1 MADRPELAD
10 FLGAHPPF
18 QGAPPAVL
26 AEMAAAAVEREYGS
40 GALVVDPPRMD
51 VSADADTV
59 WVVRTGRVVITH
71 PDGTSRTEAP
81 IDTIGPGGVFGFSAL
96 LSGATVEFRARATEP
111 SIVIRLPGELIRPL
125 FATPTGLAFL
135 ADAVTSAT
143 AHRDGPVEGS
153 AGRTVGELLS
163 APAVFTP
170 VGTTVRDAVR
180 HMTEQGSSYVL
191 IPLRGSRHGI
201 FTDRDLRIRVVAAGI
216 GVDTP
221 IEQVMTSP
229 AETVTADRLAGTVL
243 MDMLE
248 RGLRHMPVVSNR
260 GEVLGVVEDSD
271 LHAASTRRS
280 FVVRRAVASASTP
293 AELADAGRL
302 VPRLVVDLFQGGT
315 DAMAVSAILSVV
327 VDSIVRRAVEIEWT
341 ARPDVPRDHF
351 AWITL
356 GSVAR
361 REAMP
366 SSDVDSA
373 LSWADATADPDMR
386 GKSNAVPRT
395 RDEALMDL
403 AARVHVSLD
412 GAGLPSDTNG
422 AVASSPRF
430 ARSAGQWERAAAHW
444 LSNPFGERGK
454 AGTSGHS
461 AGSTPA
467 EDSGLIMSS
476 LMIDGRV
483 VWGPRELHTVPE
495 AYRRLL
501 VDHPDALRLQLRD
514 ALAGRA
520 RLRSLRDVLARRGG
534 TFDLKAHALTPIVN
548 LARWGGLS
556 VGIASSSTP
565 ARLAA
570 ASGNG
575 MLSERD
581 VAALTEVFAL
591 LQRLRLSH
599 QIDQITAGHRPGDV
613 LIMAD
618 LSPLERSLLTD
629 GIREIAAVQ
638 RRVGYLAANVGVH
651 R

>member
-1 MADRPELAD
+1 MADRSELAD

-18 QGAPPAVL
+18 QGASPAVL
-26 AEMAAAAVEREYGS
+26 TDIAGAAVELDYAS
-40 GALVVDPPRMD
+40 GAWVVGPTSKLD
-51 VSADADTV
+51 VADTV
-59 WVVRTGRVVITH
+59 WVVRTGRVVIVH
-71 PDGTSRTEAP
+71 SDDTSPAALP

-96 LSGATVEFRARATEP
+96 LVGGTVEFCARATEP
-111 SIVIRLPGELIRPL
+111 STVLRLPGELIRPL

-135 ADAVTSAT
+135 ADAVTSAST
-143 AHRDGPVEGS
+143 HRGGAAEGS
-153 AGRTVGELLS
+153 AGRAVGELLS
-163 APAVFTP
+163 APPVFVS
-170 VGTTVRDAVR
+170 VGTSVRDAVR

-191 IPLRGSRHGI
+191 VPLRGSRHGI
-201 FTDRDLRIRVVAAGI
+201 FTDRDLRVRVVAAGI

-221 IEQVMTSP
+221 VEHVMTSP
-229 AETVTADRLAGTVL
+229 TETVTADRLAGTVL

-248 RGLRHMPVVSNR
+248 LGLRHMPVVSSR

-280 FVVRRAVASASTP
+280 FVVRRAVTSATTS

-302 VPRLVVDLFQGGT
+302 VPGLVADLFRGGT
-315 DAMAVSAILSVV
+315 DALAVSAILSVV
-327 VDSIVRRAVEIEWT
+327 VDSLVRRAVEIEWA
-341 ARPDVPRDHF
+341 ARPEVPRHNF

-373 LSWADATADPDMR
+373 LTWSDTTADPYVR
-386 GKSNAVPRT
+386 GRSNSVPRT
-395 RDEALMDL
+395 RDEVLMGL
-403 AARVHVSLD
+403 AARVHASLD

-430 ARSAGQWERAAAHW
+430 ARSAGQWESAAAHW
-444 LSNPFGERGK
+444 LSNPFGDRGK
-454 AGTSGHS
+454 AGTSGRS

-467 EDSGLIMSS
+467 GDSGLIMSS

-483 VWGPRELHTVPE
+483 VWGPRELNTVPE

-501 VDHPDALRLQLRD
+501 VDNPDALRLQLRD

-556 VGIASSSTP
+556 VGMASASTP

-581 VAALTEVFAL
+581 VTTLTEVFAL

-599 QIDQITAGHRPGDV
+599 QIDQMTAGHRPGDV

>member
-1 MADRPELAD
+1 MADRSELAD

-40 GALVVDPPRMD
+40 GAWVVDRPQMD
-51 VSADADTV
+51 ASADADTV

-71 PDGTSRTEAP
+71 PDDTSRTDVP

-96 LSGATVEFRARATEP
+96 LSGGTVEFCARATEP
-111 SIVIRLPGELIRPL
+111 SVVLQLPGALVRPL
-125 FATPTGLAFL
+125 FATPAGLAFL
-135 ADAVTSAT
+135 ADAVNSSSAY
-143 AHRDGPVEGS
+143 RGGPAEGS
-153 AGRTVGELLS
+153 AGRTVGELVS

-191 IPLRGSRHGI
+191 VPLRGSRHGI

-221 IEQVMTSP
+221 IERVMTSP

-248 RGLRHMPVVSNR
+248 RGLRHMPVVSTR

-280 FVVRRAVASASTP
+280 FVVRRAVASASTS

-302 VPRLVVDLFQGGT
+302 VPRLVVDLFEGGT

-327 VDSIVRRAVEIEWT
+327 VDSLVRRAVEIEWT

-373 LSWADATADPDMR
+373 LTWADATADPDVR
-386 GKSNAVPRT
+386 GTSNAVSWT

-412 GAGLPSDTNG
+412 SAGLPSDTNG

-444 LSNPFGERGK
+444 LSNPFGERGN
-454 AGTSGHS
+454 
-461 AGSTPA
+461 PA

-483 VWGPRELHTVPE
+483 VWGPKELHTVPE

-556 VGIASSSTP
+556 VGMASASTP

-581 VAALTEVFAL
+581 VAALSEVFEL

>member
-1 MADRPELAD
+1 MADRSELAD

-26 AEMAAAAVEREYGS
+26 AEVAAAAVEREYGS
-40 GALVVDPPRMD
+40 GAWVVDPRRMD
-51 VSADADTV
+51 VSTDTDTV
-59 WVVRTGRVVITH
+59 WVVHTGRVVIMH
-71 PDGTSRTEAP
+71 PDATSPTEVP
-81 IDTIGPGGVFGFSAL
+81 IDTIGEGGVFGFSAL
-96 LSGATVEFRARATEP
+96 LSGGTVEFRARALEP
-111 SIVIRLPGELIRPL
+111 SVVLQLPGALVRPL

-135 ADAVTSAT
+135 ADAVNSSSAY
-143 AHRDGPVEGS
+143 RGGPVEGS

-163 APAVFTP
+163 APAVFVP

-180 HMTEQGSSYVL
+180 HMTDQGSSYVL
-191 IPLRGSRHGI
+191 VPLRGSRHGI

-221 IEQVMTSP
+221 IEQVMTAP

-248 RGLRHMPVVSNR
+248 LGLRHMLVVSDR

-280 FVVRRAVASASTP
+280 FVVRRAVASASTS

-341 ARPDVPRDHF
+341 ARPDVPRDRF

-373 LSWADATADPDMR
+373 LSWADTTADPEVR
-386 GKSNAVPRT
+386 GKANAVQRT

-403 AARVHVSLD
+403 AARVHESLD

-444 LSNPFGERGK
+444 LSNPFGQRGN
-454 AGTSGHS
+454 
-461 AGSTPA
+461 PA

-556 VGIASSSTP
+556 VGMASASTP

-581 VAALTEVFAL
+581 VTALSEVFAL

>member
-1 MADRPELAD
+1 VADRQETAD

-40 GALVVDPPRMD
+40 GAWVVDRPQMD
-51 VSADADTV
+51 ASADADTV

-71 PDGTSRTEAP
+71 PDDTSRTDVP

-96 LSGATVEFRARATEP
+96 LSGGTVEFCARATEP
-111 SIVIRLPGELIRPL
+111 TVVLQLPGALVRPL

-135 ADAVTSAT
+135 ADAVNSSSAY
-143 AHRDGPVEGS
+143 RGGPVEGS
-153 AGRTVGELLS
+153 AGRTDAEVVS

-216 GVDTP
+216 GIDTP

-248 RGLRHMPVVSNR
+248 RGLRHMPVVSTR

-302 VPRLVVDLFQGGT
+302 VPRLVVDLFKGGT

-327 VDSIVRRAVEIEWT
+327 VDSLVRRAVEIEWT

-373 LSWADATADPDMR
+373 LTWADATADPDVR
-386 GKSNAVPRT
+386 GKSNAVSWT

-403 AARVHVSLD
+403 ATRVHVSLD
-412 GAGLPSDTNG
+412 AAGLPSDSNG

-430 ARSAGQWERAAAHW
+430 ARTAGPWERAAAHW
-444 LSNPFGERGK
+444 LSNPFGERGN
-454 AGTSGHS
+454 
-461 AGSTPA
+461 PA

-501 VDHPDALRLQLRD
+501 LDHPDALRLQLRD

-581 VAALTEVFAL
+581 VATLTEVFAL

>member
-1 MADRPELAD
+1 MADSSELAD

-26 AEMAAAAVEREYGS
+26 AELAAAAVEREYGS
-40 GALVVDPPRMD
+40 GAWVVDPERVD

-71 PDGTSRTEAP
+71 PDAISPTEVP
-81 IDTIGPGGVFGFSAL
+81 IDTIGEGGVFGFSAL
-96 LSGATVEFRARATEP
+96 LSSGTVEFRARATEP

-143 AHRDGPVEGS
+143 AHRGGPVEGS
-153 AGRTVGELLS
+153 AGRAVGELLS

-191 IPLRGSRHGI
+191 VPLRGSRHGI

-248 RGLRHMPVVSNR
+248 RGLRHMPVVSAR

-280 FVVRRAVASASTP
+280 FVVRRAVASASTS

-327 VDSIVRRAVEIEWT
+327 VDSLVRRAVEIEWT

-373 LSWADATADPDMR
+373 LTWADATADPDVR
-386 GKSNAVPRT
+386 GKSDAVPRT

-444 LSNPFGERGK
+444 LSNPFGERGN
-454 AGTSGHS
+454 
-461 AGSTPA
+461 PA

>member
-26 AEMAAAAVEREYGS
+26 AELAAAAVEREYGS
-40 GALVVDPPRMD
+40 GAWVVDPERVD

-71 PDGTSRTEAP
+71 PDATSPTEVP
-81 IDTIGPGGVFGFSAL
+81 IDTIGEGGVFGFSAL

-143 AHRDGPVEGS
+143 AHRGGPVEGS
-153 AGRTVGELLS
+153 VGRTVGQLLS

-221 IEQVMTSP
+221 IEKVMTSP

-260 GEVLGVVEDSD
+260 GDVLGVVEDSD

-302 VPRLVVDLFQGGT
+302 VPRLVVDLFEGGT

-373 LSWADATADPDMR
+373 LTWADATADPDVR
-386 GKSNAVPRT
+386 GKSNPVPRT

-430 ARSAGQWERAAAHW
+430 ARSAGQWESAAAHW
-444 LSNPFGERGK
+444 LSNPFGERGN
-454 AGTSGHS
+454 
-461 AGSTPA
+461 PA

-501 VDHPDALRLQLRD
+501 VDHPEALRLQLRD

-581 VAALTEVFAL
+581 VAVLTEVFVL

>member
-1 MADRPELAD
+1 
-10 FLGAHPPF
+10 
-18 QGAPPAVL
+18 
-26 AEMAAAAVEREYGS
+26 MAAAAVEREYGG
-40 GALVVDPPRMD
+40 GAWVVDPPRTD

-71 PDGTSRTEAP
+71 PDATSPTEVP

-96 LSGATVEFRARATEP
+96 LSGGTVEFRARATEP

-143 AHRDGPVEGS
+143 ANRGGPVEGS

-163 APAVFTP
+163 APPVFTP

-191 IPLRGSRHGI
+191 VPLRGSRHGI

-221 IEQVMTSP
+221 IEKVMTSP

-248 RGLRHMPVVSNR
+248 RGLRHMPVVSTR
-260 GEVLGVVEDSD
+260 GEILGVVEDSD

-280 FVVRRAVASASTP
+280 FVVRRAVASASTS

-302 VPRLVVDLFQGGT
+302 VPRLVVDLFKGGT
-315 DAMAVSAILSVV
+315 DAMAVSGILSVV
-327 VDSIVRRAVEIEWT
+327 VDSLVRRAVEIEWT

-373 LSWADATADPDMR
+373 LTWADATADPHVR
-386 GKSNAVPRT
+386 GESNAVPRT

-430 ARSAGQWERAAAHW
+430 ARSAGQWESAAAHW
-444 LSNPFGERGK
+444 LSNPFGERGN
-454 AGTSGHS
+454 
-461 AGSTPA
+461 PA

-556 VGIASSSTP
+556 VGISSSSTP

>member
-1 MADRPELAD
+1 
-10 FLGAHPPF
+10 
-18 QGAPPAVL
+18 
-26 AEMAAAAVEREYGS
+26 
-40 GALVVDPPRMD
+40 
-51 VSADADTV
+51 
-59 WVVRTGRVVITH
+59 
-71 PDGTSRTEAP
+71 
-81 IDTIGPGGVFGFSAL
+81 
-96 LSGATVEFRARATEP
+96 
-111 SIVIRLPGELIRPL
+111 
-125 FATPTGLAFL
+125 
-135 ADAVTSAT
+135 
-143 AHRDGPVEGS
+143 
-153 AGRTVGELLS
+153 
-163 APAVFTP
+163 
-170 VGTTVRDAVR
+170 
-180 HMTEQGSSYVL
+180 MTEQGSSYVL
-191 IPLRGSRHGI
+191 VPLRGSRYGI
-201 FTDRDLRIRVVAAGI
+201 FTDRDLRVRVVAAGI

-221 IEQVMTSP
+221 VEHVMTSP
-229 AETVTADRLAGTVL
+229 TETVTADRLAGTVL

-248 RGLRHMPVVSNR
+248 LGLRHMPVVSSR

-280 FVVRRAVASASTP
+280 FVVRRAVTSAATS

-302 VPRLVVDLFQGGT
+302 VPGLVADLFRGGT
-315 DAMAVSAILSVV
+315 DALAVSAILSVV
-327 VDSIVRRAVEIEWT
+327 VDSLVRRAVEIEWA
-341 ARPDVPRDHF
+341 ARPEVPRHNF

-373 LSWADATADPDMR
+373 LTWSDTTADPYVR
-386 GKSNAVPRT
+386 GRSNSVPRT
-395 RDEALMDL
+395 RDEVLMGL
-403 AARVHVSLD
+403 AARVHASLD
-412 GAGLPSDTNG
+412 GAALPSDTNG

-430 ARSAGQWERAAAHW
+430 ARSAGQWESAAAQW
-444 LSNPFGERGK
+444 LSNPFGDRGK
-454 AGTSGHS
+454 AGTSGRS

-467 EDSGLIMSS
+467 GDSGLIMSS

-483 VWGPRELHTVPE
+483 VWGPRELNTVPE

-501 VDHPDALRLQLRD
+501 VDNPDALRLQLRD

-556 VGIASSSTP
+556 VGMASASTP

-581 VAALTEVFAL
+581 VTTLTEVFAL

-599 QIDQITAGHRPGDV
+599 QIDQMTAGHRPGDV

>member
-1 MADRPELAD
+1 MADRQQTAD

-40 GALVVDPPRMD
+40 GAWVVDRPQMD
-51 VSADADTV
+51 ASADADTV

-71 PDGTSRTEAP
+71 PDDTSRTDVP

-96 LSGATVEFRARATEP
+96 LSGGTVEFCARATEP
-111 SIVIRLPGELIRPL
+111 TVVLQLPGALVRPL

-135 ADAVTSAT
+135 ADAVNSSSAY
-143 AHRDGPVEGS
+143 RGGPVEGS
-153 AGRTVGELLS
+153 AGRTVGELVS
-163 APAVFTP
+163 TPAVFTP

-248 RGLRHMPVVSNR
+248 RGLRHMPVVSTR

-302 VPRLVVDLFQGGT
+302 VPRLVVDLFKGGT

-327 VDSIVRRAVEIEWT
+327 VDSLVRRAVEIEWT

-373 LSWADATADPDMR
+373 LTWADATADPDVR
-386 GKSNAVPRT
+386 GKSNAVSWT

-403 AARVHVSLD
+403 ATRVHVSLD
-412 GAGLPSDTNG
+412 AAGLPSDSNG

-444 LSNPFGERGK
+444 LSNPFGERGN
-454 AGTSGHS
+454 
-461 AGSTPA
+461 PA

-501 VDHPDALRLQLRD
+501 LDHPDALRLQLRD

-581 VAALTEVFAL
+581 VATLTEVFAL

>member
-1 MADRPELAD
+1 
-10 FLGAHPPF
+10 
-18 QGAPPAVL
+18 
-26 AEMAAAAVEREYGS
+26 MAAAAVEREYAG
-40 GALVVDPPRMD
+40 GAWVVGPARTA
-51 VSADADTV
+51 VWNGTDTV
-59 WVVRTGRVVITH
+59 WMVRTGRVVIVH
-71 PDGTSRTEAP
+71 PDNAPPDDVP

-96 LSGATVEFRARATEP
+96 LSGGTVEFGARAIEP
-111 SIVIRLPGELIRPL
+111 SVVLQLPGELIRPL

-135 ADAVTSAT
+135 ADAVTSAS
-143 AHRDGPVEGS
+143 AHRVVRAEGN
-153 AGRTVGELLS
+153 AGRTVGELVS
-163 APAVFTP
+163 APAVFTS

-191 IPLRGSRHGI
+191 VPLRGSRHGI
-201 FTDRDLRIRVVAAGI
+201 FTDRDLRVRVVAAGI

-221 IEQVMTSP
+221 IERVMTSP

-248 RGLRHMPVVSNR
+248 RGLRHMPVVSSR
-260 GEVLGVVEDSD
+260 GEVLGVVDDSD

-280 FVVRRAVASASTP
+280 FVVRRAVTSASTP
-293 AELADAGRL
+293 AELADAGKL
-302 VPRLVVDLFQGGT
+302 VPRLVVDLFRGGT
-315 DAMAVSAILSVV
+315 DATAVSAILSVV
-327 VDSIVRRAVEIEWT
+327 VDSLVRRAVEIEWS
-341 ARPDVPRDHF
+341 ARPEVPRNNF

-373 LSWADATADPDMR
+373 LTWADTTVDPDPI
-386 GKSNAVPRT
+386 SQSTSVPRT
-395 RDEALMDL
+395 RDEALMEL
-403 AARVHVSLD
+403 AVRVHADLD

-422 AVASSPRF
+422 ALASSPRF
-430 ARSAGQWERAAAHW
+430 ARSAGQWESAAAHW
-444 LSNPFGERGK
+444 LSNPFGDRGNT
-454 AGTSGHS
+454 AFHGRS

-467 EDSGLIMSS
+467 SHGRSAGSTPASHGRSAGSTPAGDSGLIMSS

-483 VWGPRELHTVPE
+483 VWGPSELHSVPE

-520 RLRSLRDVLARRGG
+520 RLRSLKDVLARRGG

-556 VGIASSSTP
+556 VGIASASTP

-575 MLSERD
+575 MLSDGD
-581 VAALTEVFAL
+581 VAALTEVFVL

-599 QIDQITAGHRPGDV
+599 QVDQLTAGHRPGDV

-629 GIREIAAVQ
+629 GVREIAAVQ

>member
-1 MADRPELAD
+1 MADRSELAD

-18 QGAPPAVL
+18 QGASPAVL
-26 AEMAAAAVEREYGS
+26 TDIAGAAVEREYGG
-40 GALVVDPPRMD
+40 GAWVVGPTSKPDG
-51 VSADADTV
+51 ADIV
-59 WVVRTGRVVITH
+59 WVVLTGLVVIVH
-71 PDGTSRTEAP
+71 PDDTSPADVP

-96 LSGATVEFRARATEP
+96 LAGGTVEFCARAIEP
-111 SIVIRLPGELIRPL
+111 SVVLQLPGALVRPL

-135 ADAVTSAT
+135 ADAVNSSSAY
-143 AHRDGPVEGS
+143 RGGPVEGS
-153 AGRTVGELLS
+153 AGRTVGELVS

-180 HMTEQGSSYVL
+180 QMTEQGSSYVL
-191 IPLRGSRHGI
+191 VPLRGSRHGI

-221 IEQVMTSP
+221 IEKVMTSP

-248 RGLRHMPVVSNR
+248 RGMRHMPVVSAR

-280 FVVRRAVASASTP
+280 FVVRRAVASASTS

-302 VPRLVVDLFQGGT
+302 VPRLVVDLFKGGT

-327 VDSIVRRAVEIEWT
+327 VDSLVRRAVEIEWT

-373 LSWADATADPDMR
+373 LTWSDATADPDVR
-386 GKSNAVPRT
+386 GTSNAVPRT

-444 LSNPFGERGK
+444 LSNPFGDRGK
-454 AGTSGHS
+454 AGTSGRS

-467 EDSGLIMSS
+467 GDSGLIMSS

-483 VWGPRELHTVPE
+483 VWGPRALHTVPE

-581 VAALTEVFAL
+581 VATLTEVFAL

-599 QIDQITAGHRPGDV
+599 QIDQIAAGHRPGDV

-629 GIREIAAVQ
+629 GVREIAAVQ
-638 RRVGYLAANVGVH
+638 RRVAYLAANVGVH

>member
-1 MADRPELAD
+1 VADRQETAD

-40 GALVVDPPRMD
+40 GAWVVDRPQMD
-51 VSADADTV
+51 ASADADTV

-71 PDGTSRTEAP
+71 PDDTSRTDVP

-96 LSGATVEFRARATEP
+96 LSGGTVEFCARATEP
-111 SIVIRLPGELIRPL
+111 TVVLQLPGALVRPL

-135 ADAVTSAT
+135 ADAVNSSSAY
-143 AHRDGPVEGS
+143 RGGPVEGS
-153 AGRTVGELLS
+153 AGRTVGELVS

-216 GVDTP
+216 GIDTP

-248 RGLRHMPVVSNR
+248 RGLRHMPVVSTR

-302 VPRLVVDLFQGGT
+302 VPRLVVDLFKGGT

-327 VDSIVRRAVEIEWT
+327 VDSLVRRAVEIEWT

-373 LSWADATADPDMR
+373 LTWADATADPDVR
-386 GKSNAVPRT
+386 GKSNAVSWT

-403 AARVHVSLD
+403 ATRVHVSLD
-412 GAGLPSDTNG
+412 AAGLPSDSNG

-444 LSNPFGERGK
+444 LSNPFGERGN
-454 AGTSGHS
+454 
-461 AGSTPA
+461 PA

-501 VDHPDALRLQLRD
+501 LDHPDALRLQLRD

-581 VAALTEVFAL
+581 VATLTEVFAL

>member
-1 MADRPELAD
+1 MADRQETAD

-40 GALVVDPPRMD
+40 GAWVVDRPQMD
-51 VSADADTV
+51 ASAAADTV
-59 WVVRTGRVVITH
+59 WVVHTGRVVITH
-71 PDGTSRTEAP
+71 PDDTSRTDVP

-96 LSGATVEFRARATEP
+96 LSGGTVEFCARATEP
-111 SIVIRLPGELIRPL
+111 SVVLQLPGALVRPL

-135 ADAVTSAT
+135 ADAVNSSSAY
-143 AHRDGPVEGS
+143 RGGPVEGS
-153 AGRTVGELLS
+153 AGRTVGELVS

-216 GVDTP
+216 GIDTP

-248 RGLRHMPVVSNR
+248 RGLRHMPVVSTR

-302 VPRLVVDLFQGGT
+302 VPRLVVDLFKGGT

-327 VDSIVRRAVEIEWT
+327 VDSLVRRAVEIEWT

-373 LSWADATADPDMR
+373 LTWADATADPDVR
-386 GKSNAVPRT
+386 GKSNAVSWT

-403 AARVHVSLD
+403 ATRVHVSLD
-412 GAGLPSDTNG
+412 AAGLPSDSNG

-444 LSNPFGERGK
+444 LSNPFGERGN
-454 AGTSGHS
+454 
-461 AGSTPA
+461 PA

-501 VDHPDALRLQLRD
+501 LDHPDALRLQLRD

-581 VAALTEVFAL
+581 VATLTEVFAL

-599 QIDQITAGHRPGDV
+599 QIDQISAGHRPGDV

>member
-1 MADRPELAD
+1 MADRQETAD
-10 FLGAHPPF
+10 CLGAQPPF

-40 GALVVDPPRMD
+40 GAWVVDRPQMD
-51 VSADADTV
+51 ASADADTV

-71 PDGTSRTEAP
+71 PDDTSRTDVP

-96 LSGATVEFRARATEP
+96 LSGGTVEFCARATEP
-111 SIVIRLPGELIRPL
+111 TVVLQLPGALVRPL

-135 ADAVTSAT
+135 ADAVNSSSAY
-143 AHRDGPVEGS
+143 RGGPVEGS
-153 AGRTVGELLS
+153 AGRTVGELVS

-216 GVDTP
+216 GIDTP

-248 RGLRHMPVVSNR
+248 RGLRHMPVVSTR

-302 VPRLVVDLFQGGT
+302 VPRLVVDLFKGGT

-327 VDSIVRRAVEIEWT
+327 VDSLVRRAVEIEWT

-373 LSWADATADPDMR
+373 LTWADATADPDVR
-386 GKSNAVPRT
+386 GKSNAVSWT

-403 AARVHVSLD
+403 ATRVHVSLD
-412 GAGLPSDTNG
+412 AAGLPSDSNG

-444 LSNPFGERGK
+444 LSNPFGERGN
-454 AGTSGHS
+454 
-461 AGSTPA
+461 PA

-501 VDHPDALRLQLRD
+501 LDHPDALRLQLRD

-581 VAALTEVFAL
+581 VATLTEVFAL

>member
-1 MADRPELAD
+1 MADRSELAD

-18 QGAPPAVL
+18 QGASPAVL
-26 AEMAAAAVEREYGS
+26 AELAASAVEREYGG
-40 GALVVDPPRMD
+40 GAWVVDPPRTD
-51 VSADADTV
+51 VSAAADTV

-71 PDGTSRTEAP
+71 PDATSPTEVP

-96 LSGATVEFRARATEP
+96 LSGGTVEFRARATEP

-143 AHRDGPVEGS
+143 AHRGGPIEGS

-191 IPLRGSRHGI
+191 VPLRGSRHGI

-248 RGLRHMPVVSNR
+248 RGLRHMPVVSTR

-280 FVVRRAVASASTP
+280 FVVRRAVASASTA

-302 VPRLVVDLFQGGT
+302 VPRLVVDLFEGGT

-327 VDSIVRRAVEIEWT
+327 VDSLVRRAVEIEWT

-373 LSWADATADPDMR
+373 LTWADATADPDVR
-386 GKSNAVPRT
+386 GTSNAVSWT

-412 GAGLPSDTNG
+412 SAGLPSDTNG

-444 LSNPFGERGK
+444 LSNPFAERGN
-454 AGTSGHS
+454 
-461 AGSTPA
+461 PA

-483 VWGPRELHTVPE
+483 VWGPKELHTVPE

-556 VGIASSSTP
+556 VGMASASTP

-581 VAALTEVFAL
+581 VAALSEVFEL

>member
-1 MADRPELAD
+1 MADRQELAD

-40 GALVVDPPRMD
+40 GAWVVDPARMG

-59 WVVRTGRVVITH
+59 WVVRTGRVVITP
-71 PDGTSRTEAP
+71 PDATSPTEVP

-96 LSGATVEFRARATEP
+96 LSGGTVEFRARATEP
-111 SIVIRLPGELIRPL
+111 SVVLQLPGALVRPL

-135 ADAVTSAT
+135 ADAVNSSSAY
-143 AHRDGPVEGS
+143 RGGPVEGS

-180 HMTEQGSSYVL
+180 HMTDQGSSYVL
-191 IPLRGSRHGI
+191 VPLRGSRHGI

-221 IEQVMTSP
+221 IEQVMTAP

-248 RGLRHMPVVSNR
+248 RGLRHMPVVSTR

-280 FVVRRAVASASTP
+280 FVVRRAVAAASTS

-327 VDSIVRRAVEIEWT
+327 VDSLVRRAVEIEWT
-341 ARPDVPRDHF
+341 ARPDVPRDRF

-373 LSWADATADPDMR
+373 LTWADATADPDVR

-430 ARSAGQWERAAAHW
+430 ARSAGQWESAAAHW
-444 LSNPFGERGK
+444 LSNPFGERGN
-454 AGTSGHS
+454 
-461 AGSTPA
+461 PA

-581 VAALTEVFAL
+581 VATLTEVFAL

>member
-1 MADRPELAD
+1 MADRQETAD

-40 GALVVDPPRMD
+40 GAWVVDRPQMD
-51 VSADADTV
+51 ASADADTV

-71 PDGTSRTEAP
+71 PDDTSRTDVP

-96 LSGATVEFRARATEP
+96 LSGGTVEFCARATEP
-111 SIVIRLPGELIRPL
+111 TVVLQLPGALIRPL

-135 ADAVTSAT
+135 ADAVNSSSAY
-143 AHRDGPVEGS
+143 RGGPVEGS
-153 AGRTVGELLS
+153 AGRTVGELVS
-163 APAVFTP
+163 APAVFMP

-248 RGLRHMPVVSNR
+248 RGLRHMPVVSTR

-302 VPRLVVDLFQGGT
+302 VPRLVVDLFKGGT

-327 VDSIVRRAVEIEWT
+327 VDSLVRRAVEIEWT

-373 LSWADATADPDMR
+373 LTWADATADPDVR
-386 GKSNAVPRT
+386 GKSNAVSWT

-403 AARVHVSLD
+403 ATRVHVSLD
-412 GAGLPSDTNG
+412 AAGLPSDSNG

-444 LSNPFGERGK
+444 LSNPFGERGN
-454 AGTSGHS
+454 
-461 AGSTPA
+461 PA

-501 VDHPDALRLQLRD
+501 LDHPDALRLQLRD

-581 VAALTEVFAL
+581 VATLTEVFAL

>member
-1 MADRPELAD
+1 
-10 FLGAHPPF
+10 
-18 QGAPPAVL
+18 
-26 AEMAAAAVEREYGS
+26 
-40 GALVVDPPRMD
+40 
-51 VSADADTV
+51 
-59 WVVRTGRVVITH
+59 
-71 PDGTSRTEAP
+71 
-81 IDTIGPGGVFGFSAL
+81 
-96 LSGATVEFRARATEP
+96 
-111 SIVIRLPGELIRPL
+111 
-125 FATPTGLAFL
+125 
-135 ADAVTSAT
+135 
-143 AHRDGPVEGS
+143 
-153 AGRTVGELLS
+153 
-163 APAVFTP
+163 
-170 VGTTVRDAVR
+170 
-180 HMTEQGSSYVL
+180 
-191 IPLRGSRHGI
+191 
-201 FTDRDLRIRVVAAGI
+201 
-216 GVDTP
+216 
-221 IEQVMTSP
+221 
-229 AETVTADRLAGTVL
+229 
-243 MDMLE
+243 
-248 RGLRHMPVVSNR
+248 
-260 GEVLGVVEDSD
+260 
-271 LHAASTRRS
+271 
-280 FVVRRAVASASTP
+280 
-293 AELADAGRL
+293 
-302 VPRLVVDLFQGGT
+302 
-315 DAMAVSAILSVV
+315 
-327 VDSIVRRAVEIEWT
+327 
-341 ARPDVPRDHF
+341 
-351 AWITL
+351 L

-373 LSWADATADPDMR
+373 LTWADATADPDVR
-386 GKSNAVPRT
+386 GTSNAVSWT

-412 GAGLPSDTNG
+412 SAGLPSDTNG

-444 LSNPFGERGK
+444 LSNPFGERGN
-454 AGTSGHS
+454 
-461 AGSTPA
+461 PA

-483 VWGPRELHTVPE
+483 VWGPKELHTVPE

-556 VGIASSSTP
+556 VGMASASTP

-581 VAALTEVFAL
+581 VAALSEVFEL

>member
-1 MADRPELAD
+1 MADRQETAD

-40 GALVVDPPRMD
+40 GAWVVDRPQMD
-51 VSADADTV
+51 ASADADTV

-71 PDGTSRTEAP
+71 PDDTSRTDVP

-96 LSGATVEFRARATEP
+96 LSGGTVEFCARATEP
-111 SIVIRLPGELIRPL
+111 TVVLQLPGALVRPL

-135 ADAVTSAT
+135 ADAVNSSSAY
-143 AHRDGPVEGS
+143 RGGPVEGS
-153 AGRTVGELLS
+153 AGRTVGELVS
-163 APAVFTP
+163 TPAVFTP

-216 GVDTP
+216 GIDTP

-248 RGLRHMPVVSNR
+248 RGLRHMPVVSTR

-302 VPRLVVDLFQGGT
+302 VPRLVVDLFKGGT

-327 VDSIVRRAVEIEWT
+327 VDSLVRRAVEIEWT

-373 LSWADATADPDMR
+373 LTWADATADPDVR
-386 GKSNAVPRT
+386 GKSNAVSWT

-403 AARVHVSLD
+403 ATRVHVSLD
-412 GAGLPSDTNG
+412 AAGLPSDSNG

-444 LSNPFGERGK
+444 LSNPFGERGN
-454 AGTSGHS
+454 
-461 AGSTPA
+461 PA

-501 VDHPDALRLQLRD
+501 LDHPDALRLQLRD

-581 VAALTEVFAL
+581 VATLTEVFAL

>member
-1 MADRPELAD
+1 
-10 FLGAHPPF
+10 
-18 QGAPPAVL
+18 
-26 AEMAAAAVEREYGS
+26 
-40 GALVVDPPRMD
+40 MD
-51 VSADADTV
+51 ASADADIV

-71 PDGTSRTEAP
+71 PDDTSRTDVP

-96 LSGATVEFRARATEP
+96 LSGGTVEFCARATEP
-111 SIVIRLPGELIRPL
+111 SVVLQLPGALVRPL

-135 ADAVTSAT
+135 ADAVNSSSAY
-143 AHRDGPVEGS
+143 RGGPVEGS
-153 AGRTVGELLS
+153 AGRTVGELVS
-163 APAVFTP
+163 APAVFTSA
-170 VGTTVRDAVR
+170 GTTVRDAVR

-191 IPLRGSRHGI
+191 VPLRGSRHGI
-201 FTDRDLRIRVVAAGI
+201 FTDRDLRVRVVAAGI

-221 IEQVMTSP
+221 IEKVMTSP

-248 RGLRHMPVVSNR
+248 LGLRHMPVLSDR

-280 FVVRRAVASASTP
+280 FVVRRAVTSAATT
-293 AELADAGRL
+293 AELADAGKL
-302 VPRLVVDLFQGGT
+302 VPRLVVDLFRGGT

-327 VDSIVRRAVEIEWT
+327 VDSLVRRAVEIEWS
-341 ARPDVPRDHF
+341 ARPEVPRDRF

-373 LSWADATADPDMR
+373 LTWSDTTADPGTR
-386 GKSNAVPRT
+386 GTSNAVPRT

-444 LSNPFGERGK
+444 LSNPFGDRGN
-454 AGTSGHS
+454 
-461 AGSTPA
+461 PA

-483 VWGPRELHTVPE
+483 VWGPRTLHTVPE

-501 VDHPDALRLQLRD
+501 VDHPDGLRLQLRD

-556 VGIASSSTP
+556 VGMASASTP

-575 MLSERD
+575 MLSDDD
-581 VAALTEVFAL
+581 VSVLTEVFAL
-591 LQRLRLSH
+591 LQRLRLAH

-613 LIMAD
+613 LVMAD

-629 GIREIAAVQ
+629 GVREIAAVQ

>member
-1 MADRPELAD
+1 
-10 FLGAHPPF
+10 
-18 QGAPPAVL
+18 
-26 AEMAAAAVEREYGS
+26 MAAAAVEREYGS
-40 GALVVDPPRMD
+40 GAWVVDRPQMD
-51 VSADADTV
+51 ASADADTV

-71 PDGTSRTEAP
+71 PDDTSRTDVP

-96 LSGATVEFRARATEP
+96 LSGGTVEFCARATEP
-111 SIVIRLPGELIRPL
+111 TVVLQLPGALVRPL

-135 ADAVTSAT
+135 ADAVNSSSAY
-143 AHRDGPVEGS
+143 RGGPVEGS
-153 AGRTVGELLS
+153 AGRTVGELVS

-216 GVDTP
+216 GIDTP

-248 RGLRHMPVVSNR
+248 RGLRHMPVVSTR

-302 VPRLVVDLFQGGT
+302 VPRLVVDLFKGGT

-327 VDSIVRRAVEIEWT
+327 VDSLVRRAVEIEWT

-373 LSWADATADPDMR
+373 LTWADATADPDVR
-386 GKSNAVPRT
+386 GKSNAVSWT

-403 AARVHVSLD
+403 ATRVHVSLD
-412 GAGLPSDTNG
+412 AAGLPSDSNG

-444 LSNPFGERGK
+444 LSNPFGERGN
-454 AGTSGHS
+454 
-461 AGSTPA
+461 PA

-501 VDHPDALRLQLRD
+501 LDHPDALRLQLRD

-581 VAALTEVFAL
+581 VATLTEVFAL

>member
-1 MADRPELAD
+1 MADRQETAD

-40 GALVVDPPRMD
+40 GAWVVDRPQMD
-51 VSADADTV
+51 ASADADTV

-71 PDGTSRTEAP
+71 PDDTSRTDVP
-81 IDTIGPGGVFGFSAL
+81 VDTIGPGGVFGFSAL
-96 LSGATVEFRARATEP
+96 LSGGTVEFCARATEP
-111 SIVIRLPGELIRPL
+111 TVVLQLPGALVRPL

-135 ADAVTSAT
+135 ADAVNSSSAY
-143 AHRDGPVEGS
+143 RGGPVEGS
-153 AGRTVGELLS
+153 AGRTVGELVS

-216 GVDTP
+216 GIDTP

-248 RGLRHMPVVSNR
+248 RGLRHIPVVSTR

-302 VPRLVVDLFQGGT
+302 VPRLVVDLFKGGT

-327 VDSIVRRAVEIEWT
+327 VDSLVRRAVEIEWT

-373 LSWADATADPDMR
+373 LTWADATADPDVR
-386 GKSNAVPRT
+386 GKSNAVSWT

-403 AARVHVSLD
+403 ATRVHVSLD
-412 GAGLPSDTNG
+412 AAGLPSDSNG

-444 LSNPFGERGK
+444 LSNPFGERGN
-454 AGTSGHS
+454 
-461 AGSTPA
+461 PA

-501 VDHPDALRLQLRD
+501 LDHPDALRLQLRD

-581 VAALTEVFAL
+581 VATLTEVFAL

>member
-1 MADRPELAD
+1 MADRSELAD

-18 QGAPPAVL
+18 QGASPAVL
-26 AEMAAAAVEREYGS
+26 TDIAGAAVELDYVS
-40 GALVVDPPRMD
+40 GAWVVGPTSKLD
-51 VSADADTV
+51 VADTV
-59 WVVRTGRVVITH
+59 WVVRTGRVVIVH
-71 PDGTSRTEAP
+71 SDDTSPAAVP

-96 LSGATVEFRARATEP
+96 LVGGTVEFCARATEP
-111 SIVIRLPGELIRPL
+111 STVLRLPGELIRPL

-135 ADAVTSAT
+135 ADAVTT
-143 AHRDGPVEGS
+143 ASTHRGGAAEGS
-153 AGRTVGELLS
+153 AGRAVGELLS
-163 APAVFTP
+163 APPVFVS
-170 VGTTVRDAVR
+170 VGTSVRDAVR

-191 IPLRGSRHGI
+191 VPLRGSRYGI
-201 FTDRDLRIRVVAAGI
+201 FTDRDLRVRVVAAGI

-221 IEQVMTSP
+221 VEHVMTSP
-229 AETVTADRLAGTVL
+229 TETVTADRLAGTVL

-248 RGLRHMPVVSNR
+248 LGLRHMPVVSSR

-280 FVVRRAVASASTP
+280 FVVRRAVTSATTS

-302 VPRLVVDLFQGGT
+302 VPGLVADLFRGGT
-315 DAMAVSAILSVV
+315 DALAVSAILSVV
-327 VDSIVRRAVEIEWT
+327 VDSLVRRAVEIEWA
-341 ARPDVPRDHF
+341 ARPEVPRHNF

-373 LSWADATADPDMR
+373 LTWSDTTADPYVR
-386 GKSNAVPRT
+386 GRSNSVPRT
-395 RDEALMDL
+395 RDEVLMGL
-403 AARVHVSLD
+403 AARVHASLD

-430 ARSAGQWERAAAHW
+430 ARSARQWESAAAHW
-444 LSNPFGERGK
+444 LSNPFGDRGK
-454 AGTSGHS
+454 AGTPGRS

-467 EDSGLIMSS
+467 GDSGLIMSS

-483 VWGPRELHTVPE
+483 VWGPRELNTVPE

-501 VDHPDALRLQLRD
+501 VDNPDALRLQLRD

-556 VGIASSSTP
+556 VGMASASTP

-581 VAALTEVFAL
+581 VTTLTEVFAL

-599 QIDQITAGHRPGDV
+599 QIDQMTAGHRPGDV

>member
-1 MADRPELAD
+1 MAD
-10 FLGAHPPF
+10 FLGRYPPF
-18 QGAPPAVL
+18 QGASPAVVADI
-26 AEMAAAAVEREYGS
+26 AEAAVELDYAA
-40 GALVVDPPRMD
+40 GAWVVGPSQTSVP
-51 VSADADTV
+51 ATADTV
-59 WVVRTGRVVITH
+59 WMVRTGRVAIVH
-71 PDGTSRTEAP
+71 PEDAAQTDIP
-81 IDTIGPGGVFGFSAL
+81 IDTISPGGVFGFSAL
-96 LSGATVEFRARATEP
+96 LSGGTVEFRARAIEP
-111 SIVIRLPGELIRPL
+111 SIVLQLPGELIRPL
-125 FATPTGLAFL
+125 FTTPTGLAFL
-135 ADAVTSAT
+135 AEAVTSAT
-143 AHRDGPVEGS
+143 TNRSGPGERS
-153 AGRTVGELLS
+153 AGRTVGELLT
-163 APAVFTP
+163 APAVFTS

-201 FTDRDLRIRVVAAGI
+201 FTDRDLRVRVVAAGI

-221 IEQVMTSP
+221 VEKVMTSP

-248 RGLRHMPVVSNR
+248 LGLRHMPVLSDR

-280 FVVRRAVASASTP
+280 FVVRRAVTSAATS

-302 VPRLVVDLFQGGT
+302 VPRLVVDLFRGGT

-327 VDSIVRRAVEIEWT
+327 VDSLVRRAVEIEWS
-341 ARPDVPRDHF
+341 ARPEVPRDRF

-373 LSWADATADPDMR
+373 LTWSDTTADPGTR
-386 GKSNAVPRT
+386 GKSSAVPRT

-412 GAGLPSDTNG
+412 SAGLPSDTNG

-444 LSNPFGERGK
+444 LSNPFGERGN
-454 AGTSGHS
+454 
-461 AGSTPA
+461 PA

-556 VGIASSSTP
+556 VGIASASTP

-581 VAALTEVFAL
+581 VATLTEVFAL

>member
-1 MADRPELAD
+1 MADRSELAD

-18 QGAPPAVL
+18 QGASPAVL
-26 AEMAAAAVEREYGS
+26 TDIADAAVEREYGS
-40 GALVVDPPRMD
+40 GAWVVGPNATP
-51 VSADADTV
+51 VADTADTV
-59 WVVRTGRVVITH
+59 WVVRSGRVVIVH
-71 PDGTSRTEAP
+71 PEGASPAEVP
-81 IDTIGPGGVFGFSAL
+81 IDTVGPGGVFGFMSL
-96 LSGATVEFRARATEP
+96 LSSGTVESCARAIEP
-111 SIVIRLPGELIRPL
+111 SVVVQLPGALITPL

-135 ADAVTSAT
+135 ADAVNSSSAYRRPT
-143 AHRDGPVEGS
+143 EGS
-153 AGRTVGELLS
+153 AGRTVGELVS

-180 HMTEQGSSYVL
+180 RMTEQGSSYVL
-191 IPLRGSRHGI
+191 VPLRGARHGI

-221 IEQVMTSP
+221 IEKVMTAP
-229 AETVTADRLAGTVL
+229 VETVTADRLAGTVL

-248 RGLRHMPVVSNR
+248 LGLRHMPVVSSR

-280 FVVRRAVASASTP
+280 FVVRRAVAAASTP
-293 AELADAGRL
+293 TELAEAGKL
-302 VPRLVVDLFQGGT
+302 VPRLAVDLFRGGT
-315 DAMAVSAILSVV
+315 DAVAISAILSVV
-327 VDSIVRRAVEIEWT
+327 VDSLVRRAVDIEWS
-341 ARPDVPRDHF
+341 AQPEVPRNHF

-373 LSWADATADPDMR
+373 LTWADATADPR
-386 GKSNAVPRT
+386 GRGDPSSVPRT

-403 AARVHVSLD
+403 AGRVHAGLD
-412 GAGLPSDTNG
+412 GAGLPSDSNG
-422 AVASSPRF
+422 ALASSPRF

-444 LSNPFGERGK
+444 LSNPFGERGNP
-454 AGTSGHS
+454 AG
-461 AGSTPA
+461 
-467 EDSGLIMSS
+467 DSGLIMSS

-483 VWGPRELHTVPE
+483 VWGPRELNTVPE

-501 VDHPDALRLQLRD
+501 VDNPDALRLQLRD

-556 VGIASSSTP
+556 VGMASASTP

-581 VAALTEVFAL
+581 VTTLTEVFAL

-599 QIDQITAGHRPGDV
+599 QIDQMTAGHRPGDV

>member
-1 MADRPELAD
+1 MADRSELAD

-18 QGAPPAVL
+18 QGASPAVL
-26 AEMAAAAVEREYGS
+26 TDIAAVAVAREYGG
-40 GALVVDPPRMD
+40 GAWVVGPSRIDA
-51 VSADADTV
+51 SADADTV

-71 PDGTSRTEAP
+71 PDATSPTEVP
-81 IDTIGPGGVFGFSAL
+81 IDSIGPGGVFGFSAL
-96 LSGATVEFRARATEP
+96 LVGGTVEFCARAIEP
-111 SIVIRLPGELIRPL
+111 SVVLQLPGALVRPL

-135 ADAVTSAT
+135 ADAVNSSSAY
-143 AHRDGPVEGS
+143 RGGPVEGS
-153 AGRTVGELLS
+153 AGRTVGELVS

-180 HMTEQGSSYVL
+180 QMTEQGSSYVL
-191 IPLRGSRHGI
+191 VPLRGSRHGI

-221 IEQVMTSP
+221 IEKVMTSP

-248 RGLRHMPVVSNR
+248 RGMRHMPVVSAR

-280 FVVRRAVASASTP
+280 FVVRRAVASASTS

-302 VPRLVVDLFQGGT
+302 VPRLVVDLFTGGT

-327 VDSIVRRAVEIEWT
+327 VDSLVRRAVEIEWT

-373 LSWADATADPDMR
+373 LTWSDATADPEVR
-386 GKSNAVPRT
+386 GTSNAVTRT

-444 LSNPFGERGK
+444 LSNPFGDRGNP
-454 AGTSGHS
+454 AG
-461 AGSTPA
+461 
-467 EDSGLIMSS
+467 DSGLIMSS

-483 VWGPRELHTVPE
+483 VWGPRALHTVPE

-534 TFDLKAHALTPIVN
+534 TFDLKAHALAPIVN

-629 GIREIAAVQ
+629 GVREIAAVQ

>member
-1 MADRPELAD
+1 MADRPALTE

-18 QGAPPAVL
+18 QGASPAVL
-26 AEMAAAAVEREYGS
+26 TDIARAAVERDYAG
-40 GALVVDPPRMD
+40 GAWVVGPTPTPD
-51 VSADADTV
+51 VADTV
-59 WVVRTGRVVITH
+59 WVVRTGRVVIVH
-71 PDGTSRTEAP
+71 PDYTSPADRP
-81 IDTIGPGGVFGFSAL
+81 IDIIGPGGVFGFSAL
-96 LSGATVEFRARATEP
+96 LAGGTVEFCARATEP
-111 SIVIRLPGELIRPL
+111 STVLRLPGELIRPL

-143 AHRDGPVEGS
+143 THRGGAAEGS
-153 AGRTVGELLS
+153 AGRAVGELLS
-163 APAVFTP
+163 APPVYTS
-170 VGTTVRDAVR
+170 VGTSVRDAVR
-180 HMTEQGSSYVL
+180 HMTEEGSSYVL
-191 IPLRGSRHGI
+191 VPLRGSRFGI
-201 FTDRDLRIRVVAAGI
+201 FTDRDLRVRVVAAGI

-221 IEQVMTSP
+221 VEQVMTSP
-229 AETVTADRLAGTVL
+229 AETVTADRSAGTVL

-248 RGLRHMPVVSNR
+248 LGLRHMPVVSSR

-280 FVVRRAVASASTP
+280 FVVRRAVTSAATS

-302 VPRLVVDLFQGGT
+302 VPGLVADLFRGGT
-315 DAMAVSAILSVV
+315 DALAVSAILSVV
-327 VDSIVRRAVEIEWT
+327 VDSLVRRAVEIEWS
-341 ARPDVPRDHF
+341 ARPEVPRHNF

-373 LSWADATADPDMR
+373 LTWSDTTADPDAR
-386 GKSNAVPRT
+386 GRPNSVSRT

-403 AARVHVSLD
+403 AARVHASLD

-430 ARSAGQWERAAAHW
+430 ARSAGQWESAAAHW
-444 LSNPFGERGK
+444 LSNPFGDRGNP
-454 AGTSGHS
+454 AG
-461 AGSTPA
+461 
-467 EDSGLIMSS
+467 DSGLIMSS

-483 VWGPRELHTVPE
+483 VWGPRELNTVPE

-501 VDHPDALRLQLRD
+501 VDNPDALRLQLRD

-556 VGIASSSTP
+556 VGIASASTP

-575 MLSERD
+575 MLSDED

-591 LQRLRLSH
+591 LQRLRLAH

-613 LIMAD
+613 LVMAD

-629 GIREIAAVQ
+629 GVREIAAVQ

>member
-1 MADRPELAD
+1 MPDRSELAE
-10 FLGAHPPF
+10 FLGAHSPF
-18 QGAPPAVL
+18 QGASPSVL
-26 AEMAAAAVEREYGS
+26 ADIAAAAVEREYAG
-40 GALVVDPPRMD
+40 GAWVVGPARTTAS
-51 VSADADTV
+51 SATDTV
-59 WVVRTGRVVITH
+59 WMVHTGRVVIVQ
-71 PDGTSRTEAP
+71 PDDTPPTDVP

-96 LSGATVEFRARATEP
+96 LSGGTVEFAARAIEP
-111 SIVIRLPGELIRPL
+111 SVVLQLPGELIRPL

-135 ADAVTSAT
+135 ADAVTSAS
-143 AHRDGPVEGS
+143 AQRGGPVEGN
-153 AGRTVGELLS
+153 AGRTVGELVS
-163 APAVFTP
+163 APAVFTT

-191 IPLRGSRHGI
+191 VPLRGSRYGI
-201 FTDRDLRIRVVAAGI
+201 FTDRDLRVRVVAAGI

-229 AETVTADRLAGTVL
+229 ADTVTADRLAGTVL

-248 RGLRHMPVVSNR
+248 RGLRHMPVVS
-260 GEVLGVVEDSD
+260 GSGGILGVVDDSD

-280 FVVRRAVASASTP
+280 FVVRRAVTSATTH
-293 AELADAGRL
+293 AELADAGKR
-302 VPRLVVDLFQGGT
+302 VPRLVVDLFRGGT

-327 VDSIVRRAVEIEWT
+327 VDALVRRAVEIEWS
-341 ARPDVPRDHF
+341 ARPEVPRNNF

-373 LSWADATADPDMR
+373 LSWSDATADPDR
-386 GKSNAVPRT
+386 LAQSNSIPRT
-395 RDEALMDL
+395 RDEALMEL
-403 AARVHVSLD
+403 AVRVHASLD

-430 ARSAGQWERAAAHW
+430 ARSTGQWESAAAHW
-444 LSNPFGERGK
+444 LSNPFGDRGNP
-454 AGTSGHS
+454 S
-461 AGSTPA
+461 

-483 VWGPRELHTVPE
+483 VWGPSELHSVPE

-556 VGIASSSTP
+556 VGIASASTP

-575 MLSERD
+575 MLSDRD
-581 VAALTEVFAL
+581 VAILTEVFAL

-599 QIDQITAGHRPGDV
+599 QVDQITAGHRPGDV

-618 LSPLERSLLTD
+618 LSPLERGLLTD
-629 GIREIAAVQ
+629 GVREIAAVQ

>member
-1 MADRPELAD
+1 MADRQETAD

-18 QGAPPAVL
+18 QGAPPVVL

-40 GALVVDPPRMD
+40 GAWVVDRPQMD
-51 VSADADTV
+51 ASADADTV

-71 PDGTSRTEAP
+71 PDDTSRTDVP

-96 LSGATVEFRARATEP
+96 LSGGTVEFCARATEP
-111 SIVIRLPGELIRPL
+111 TVVLQLPGALVRPL

-135 ADAVTSAT
+135 ADAVNSSSAY
-143 AHRDGPVEGS
+143 RGGPVEGS
-153 AGRTVGELLS
+153 AGRTVGELVS

-216 GVDTP
+216 GIDTP

-248 RGLRHMPVVSNR
+248 RGLRHMPVVSTR

-302 VPRLVVDLFQGGT
+302 VPRLVVDLFKGGT

-327 VDSIVRRAVEIEWT
+327 VDSLVRRAVEIEWT

-373 LSWADATADPDMR
+373 LTWADATADPDVR
-386 GKSNAVPRT
+386 GKSNAVSWT

-403 AARVHVSLD
+403 ATRVHVSLD
-412 GAGLPSDTNG
+412 AAGLPSDSNG

-444 LSNPFGERGK
+444 LSNPFGERGN
-454 AGTSGHS
+454 
-461 AGSTPA
+461 PA

-501 VDHPDALRLQLRD
+501 LDHPDALRLQLRD

-581 VAALTEVFAL
+581 VATLTEVFAL

>member
-1 MADRPELAD
+1 MADRSELAD

-18 QGAPPAVL
+18 QGASPAVL
-26 AEMAAAAVEREYGS
+26 TDIAGAAVELDYVS
-40 GALVVDPPRMD
+40 GAWVVGPTSKLD
-51 VSADADTV
+51 VADTV
-59 WVVRTGRVVITH
+59 WVVRTGRVVIVH
-71 PDGTSRTEAP
+71 SDDTSPAAVP

-96 LSGATVEFRARATEP
+96 LVGGTVEFCARATEP
-111 SIVIRLPGELIRPL
+111 STVLRLPGELIRPL

-135 ADAVTSAT
+135 ADAVTSAST
-143 AHRDGPVEGS
+143 HRGGAAEGS
-153 AGRTVGELLS
+153 AGRAVGELLS
-163 APAVFTP
+163 APTVFVS
-170 VGTTVRDAVR
+170 VGTSVRDAVR

-191 IPLRGSRHGI
+191 VPLRGSRYGI
-201 FTDRDLRIRVVAAGI
+201 FTDRDLRVRVVAAGI

-221 IEQVMTSP
+221 VEHVMTSP
-229 AETVTADRLAGTVL
+229 TETVTADRLAGTVL

-248 RGLRHMPVVSNR
+248 LGLRHMPVVSSR

-280 FVVRRAVASASTP
+280 FVVRRAVTSATTS

-302 VPRLVVDLFQGGT
+302 VPGLVADLFRGGT
-315 DAMAVSAILSVV
+315 DALAISAILSVV
-327 VDSIVRRAVEIEWT
+327 VDSLVRRAVEIEWA
-341 ARPDVPRDHF
+341 ARPEVPRHNF

-373 LSWADATADPDMR
+373 LTWSDTTADPYVR
-386 GKSNAVPRT
+386 GRSNSVPRT
-395 RDEALMDL
+395 RDEVLMGL
-403 AARVHVSLD
+403 AARVHASLD

-430 ARSAGQWERAAAHW
+430 ARSAGQWESAAAHW
-444 LSNPFGERGK
+444 LSNPFGDRGK
-454 AGTSGHS
+454 AGTPGRS

-467 EDSGLIMSS
+467 GDSGLIMSS

-483 VWGPRELHTVPE
+483 VWGPRELNTVPE

-501 VDHPDALRLQLRD
+501 VDNPDALRLQLRD

-556 VGIASSSTP
+556 VGMASASTP

-581 VAALTEVFAL
+581 VTTLTEVFAL

-599 QIDQITAGHRPGDV
+599 QIDQMTAGHRPGDV

>member
-1 MADRPELAD
+1 MADRLELAD

-40 GALVVDPPRMD
+40 GAWVVDPPRMD

-293 AELADAGRL
+293 AELADAARL

-327 VDSIVRRAVEIEWT
+327 VDSLVRRAVEIEWT
-341 ARPDVPRDHF
+341 ANPDVPRDHF

-373 LSWADATADPDMR
+373 LSWADATADPDVR

-430 ARSAGQWERAAAHW
+430 ARSAGQWESAAAHW

-599 QIDQITAGHRPGDV
+599 QIDQITAGHRPRPRRPHRRPPPRRR
-613 LIMAD
+613 AD
-618 LSPLERSLLTD
+618 HGRSV
-629 GIREIAAVQ
+629 AA
-638 RRVGYLAANVGVH
+638 RT
-651 R
+651 

>member
-1 MADRPELAD
+1 MADRSELAD

-26 AEMAAAAVEREYGS
+26 AELAASAVEREYGG
-40 GALVVDPPRMD
+40 GAWVVDPPRTD
-51 VSADADTV
+51 VSAAADTV

-71 PDGTSRTEAP
+71 PDATSPTEVP

-96 LSGATVEFRARATEP
+96 LSGGTVEFRARATEP

-135 ADAVTSAT
+135 ADAVTSAN
-143 AHRDGPVEGS
+143 AHRGGPIEGS

-163 APAVFTP
+163 APPVFTP

-191 IPLRGSRHGI
+191 VPLRGSRHGI

-248 RGLRHMPVVSNR
+248 RGLRHMPVVSTR

-280 FVVRRAVASASTP
+280 FVVRRAVASASTV

-327 VDSIVRRAVEIEWT
+327 VDSLVRRAVEIEWT

-373 LSWADATADPDMR
+373 LTWADSTADPDVR
-386 GKSNAVPRT
+386 GTSNAVSWT

-403 AARVHVSLD
+403 ATRVHVSLD

-444 LSNPFGERGK
+444 LSNPFGERGN
-454 AGTSGHS
+454 
-461 AGSTPA
+461 PA

-483 VWGPRELHTVPE
+483 VWGPKELHTVPE

-556 VGIASSSTP
+556 VGMASASTP

-581 VAALTEVFAL
+581 VAALSEVFEL